1 MFKREIYFRFWGVVI
16 FLCNMGLYLMGF
28 SIIIIIEKNVMI
40 VVIYFLSIVIVVFF
54 FFGMYLGVG
63 ENWLF

>member
-1 MFKREIYFRFWGVVI
+1 
-16 FLCNMGLYLMGF
+16 MGLYLMRF
-28 SIIIIIEKNVMI
+28 SIIKIIEKKVMI
-40 VVIYFLSIVIVVFF
+40 VVIYFLSMVIV